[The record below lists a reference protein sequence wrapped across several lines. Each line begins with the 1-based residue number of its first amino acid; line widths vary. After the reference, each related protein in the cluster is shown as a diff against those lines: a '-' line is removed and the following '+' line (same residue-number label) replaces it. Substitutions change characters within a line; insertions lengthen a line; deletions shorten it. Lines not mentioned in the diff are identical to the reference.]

1 MERKTDEGSTPMSD
15 TQIPSDQHAEFDA
28 MCSEVEDFETLPTV
42 KPNPV
47 APAPEELNDEE
58 RAAPLDEAIL
68 GGLVSP

>member
-1 MERKTDEGSTPMSD
+1 
-15 TQIPSDQHAEFDA
+15 